1 MRFLL
6 LIIFIIFPF
15 FSYGSLNGSYLFCE
29 LTPEYSYKEKEVENQ
44 NYVFFFFSE
53 QHYEQKHVVK
63 HVYSNKTDF
72 TFETFNFGKYSFV
85 NDKIKLVDNLIFREK
100 RLKSELNRNTMILKS
115 NYKDKLL
122 FEYFCE
128 VSDLIKI
135 KQKSFEIIKK
145 SKKFWKN
152 KFKDNKI

>member
-15 FSYGSLNGSYLFCE
+15 FSYGSLSGSYLFCE

>member
-53 QHYEQKHVVK
+53 HNYEQKHVVK
-63 HVYSNKTDF
+63 HVHGNKTDF
-72 TFETFNFGKYSFV
+72 TFETFNFGKYNFV

-100 RLKSELNRNTMILKS
+100 RL
-115 NYKDKLL
+115 DK
-122 FEYFCE
+122 
-128 VSDLIKI
+128 VSIVFPD
-135 KQKSFEIIKK
+135 FEIT
-145 SKKFWKN
+145 KN
-152 KFKDNKI
+152 RTFFSSSAKEALFIINN

>member
-1 MRFLL
+1 MFL
-6 LIIFIIFPF
+6 
-15 FSYGSLNGSYLFCE
+15 
-29 LTPEYSYKEKEVENQ
+29 
-44 NYVFFFFSE
+44 
-53 QHYEQKHVVK
+53 HVVK

-72 TFETFNFGKYSFV
+72 TFETFNFGKYNFV

-128 VSDLIKI
+128 VTDLIKI